1 MNRTQ
6 PFEELTRTREELEA
20 LLARITTQ
28 VSPQD
33 YQIIEASIRGV
44 PQLLE
49 LIKHGPMSMRKLS
62 LIVFG
67 PKTEKTS
74 RV

>member
-44 PQLLE
+44 GQLLE
-49 LIKHGPMSMRKLS
+49 LIKKVP
-62 LIVFG
+62 
-67 PKTEKTS
+67 
-74 RV
+74 